1 VLRLQRLYPRSLVK
15 PAIGTV
21 LVPRPTTARIGGT
34 PLRDAALLDWARQL
48 LEAVLGD
55 DLVAGAGA
63 SGRTG
68 HTVTAQDLWQ
78 PLVQPRSPR
87 KDLT

>member
-1 VLRLQRLYPRSLVK
+1 VK

-34 PLRDAALLDWARQL
+34 PLRDTALLDWARQL

-55 DLVAGAGA
+55 DVVAGAGA

-68 HTVTAQDLWQ
+68 TQ
-78 PLVQPRSPR
+78 
-87 KDLT
+87 